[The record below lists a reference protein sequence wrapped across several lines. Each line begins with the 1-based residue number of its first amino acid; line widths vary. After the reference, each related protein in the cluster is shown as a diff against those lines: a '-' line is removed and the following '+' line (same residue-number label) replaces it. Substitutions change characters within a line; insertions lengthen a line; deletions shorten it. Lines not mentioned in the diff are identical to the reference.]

1 MSHTHDLFIKWL
13 FIYNLS
19 VLFRTRFLIY
29 FWIRIGIEFLKSSI
43 SGSFSIT
50 IIFYQL
56 ISLLS
61 HFTISSQKE
70 PSYSN
75 TLLRNLLSLISNFI
89 THEFYFP
96 QKTRTQFSR
105 VLCHLI
111 TRITFPPFSNKI
123 VLIFFFLRLHQNRLQ
138 CLYFWHTPKNSSNL
152 YPLPSFKA
160 TFTFLG
166 IYYSST
172 LLLGTQICL
181 SQLGLL

>member
-123 VLIFFFLRLHQNRLQ
+123 VLIFFFWDYTRIDFNAYISGILLKILPISIH
-138 CLYFWHTPKNSSNL
+138 
-152 YPLPSFKA
+152 YPVSKLPSHF
-160 TFTFLG
+160 
-166 IYYSST
+166 
-172 LLLGTQICL
+172 
-181 SQLGLL
+181 